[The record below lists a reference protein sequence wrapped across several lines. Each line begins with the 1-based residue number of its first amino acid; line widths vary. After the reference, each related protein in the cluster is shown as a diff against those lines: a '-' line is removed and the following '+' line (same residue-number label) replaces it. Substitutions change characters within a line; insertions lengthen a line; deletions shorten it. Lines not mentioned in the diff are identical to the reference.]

1 MQDIEYN
8 TVITKL
14 ENQADGLRKE
24 LERLVA
30 QWSKLQFDIHPR
42 LVHTYHNLFGQL
54 EFSLKKKAIYSES
67 TKQKVELLR
76 ERLKKGEKIT
86 EETLKAIDHYVSL
99 RAGEKVSIDNNTAKT
114 TGMNLFQTIDNES
127 RKSLLPISPIEE
139 KYEMTKIYRDL
150 VKKLHPDKSNHSEQF
165 KRYWDP
171 VQVAYKSSNLER
183 LRLYHKI
190 LCPFDYKKLC
200 QKQSKLNALRL
211 EINELTKTIEN
222 EKEKIAKIKERE
234 PFCLENKFK
243 NEIWISSRKKQ
254 LENKIFFTEVS
265 IRKHERR
272 LHSITS
278 NELKQSA

>member
-1 MQDIEYN
+1 MQDLEYN
-8 TVITKL
+8 AVITKL
-14 ENQADGLRKE
+14 EMQTNSLRQE
-24 LERLVA
+24 LECLVG
-30 QWSKLQFDIHPR
+30 QWSKLQFDLHPR
-42 LVHTYHNLFGQL
+42 LIHTYHNLFGQL
-54 EFSLKKKAIYSES
+54 EFSLKKKVIYSES
-67 TKQKVELLR
+67 TRQKVELLR

-86 EETLKAIDHYVSL
+86 EETLKAIEHYVSL
-99 RAGEKVSIDNNTAKT
+99 RAGTKDTADNSSANKDIS
-114 TGMNLFQTIDNES
+114 LFQTIDNES
-127 RKSLLPISPIEE
+127 RKSLLPSSPIED

-150 VKKLHPDKSNHSEQF
+150 VKKLHPDKSNHSTQF
-165 KRYWDP
+165 QRYWEP

-200 QKQSKLNALRL
+200 LKQSALNALRL
-211 EINELTKTIEN
+211 DINELKKTIDN

-234 PFCLENKFK
+234 PFCLEDKFK
-243 NEIWISSRKKQ
+243 NEIWVTSRKKQ